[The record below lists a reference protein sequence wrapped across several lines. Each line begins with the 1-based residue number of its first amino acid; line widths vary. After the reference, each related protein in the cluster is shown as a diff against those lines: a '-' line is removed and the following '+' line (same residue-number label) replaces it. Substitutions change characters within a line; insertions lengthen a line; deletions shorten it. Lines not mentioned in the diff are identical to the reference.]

1 MPAGRERD
9 ARGLD
14 PVGAPLRDALLPDHL
29 AADAL
34 RLPLQLARPLVQ
46 RAHDPVADR
55 DEVADEVELRLAAGR
70 EVDLVGVRDLDGAA
84 PDLELDERR
93 RHDRSIVKC
102 VLEDPRPI
110 RLTLEPLDDFVV
122 IEQTDEE
129 AETRG
134 GLIIPASAE
143 TQCRSGI
150 VTAVGA
156 EVEGVVPGDKV
167 LFPAGGG
174 YEVRLAGSAMRVIR
188 RRELIARIQ
197 D

>member
-1 MPAGRERD
+1 VNG
-9 ARGLD
+9 
-14 PVGAPLRDALLPDHL
+14 
-29 AADAL
+29 
-34 RLPLQLARPLVQ
+34 
-46 RAHDPVADR
+46 
-55 DEVADEVELRLAAGR
+55 
-70 EVDLVGVRDLDGAA
+70 
-84 PDLELDERR
+84 
-93 RHDRSIVKC
+93 

-129 AETRG
+129 SETRA

-150 VTAVGA
+150 VTAVGNEA
-156 EVEGVVPGDKV
+156 DGVSPGDKV
-167 LFPAGGG
+167 LFPADAG

-188 RRELIARIQ
+188 RHELIARVH

>member
-1 MPAGRERD
+1 VNG
-9 ARGLD
+9 
-14 PVGAPLRDALLPDHL
+14 
-29 AADAL
+29 
-34 RLPLQLARPLVQ
+34 
-46 RAHDPVADR
+46 
-55 DEVADEVELRLAAGR
+55 
-70 EVDLVGVRDLDGAA
+70 
-84 PDLELDERR
+84 
-93 RHDRSIVKC
+93 

-129 AETRG
+129 SETRA

-150 VTAVGA
+150 VTAVGTEA
-156 EVEGVVPGDKV
+156 EGVSPGDKV
-167 LFPAGGG
+167 LFPADAG

-188 RRELIARIQ
+188 RHELIARVH